1 MAERTVDMMKKLH
14 ELIDEYC
21 ELARTCDTIEKRWE
35 KNPEDAE
42 LEKAFDKAYEKEFNK
57 YIECANYIVNC
68 TGGKV
73 NFDRAKYLVNVKC
86 EEVKRLAL
94 KSCI

>member
-1 MAERTVDMMKKLH
+1 MKLY
-14 ELIDEYC
+14 ELINEYYRLSDVC
-21 ELARTCDTIEKRWE
+21 DNAELEYEKA
-35 KNPEDAE
+35 PEDTE
-42 LEKAFDKAYEKEFNK
+42 KEKAFDKAYKAQFDK

-73 NFDRAKYLVNVKC
+73 NFDRAKYLVNVKR
-86 EEVKRLAL
+86 EEMKKLAL

>member
-1 MAERTVDMMKKLH
+1 MKLY

-21 ELARTCDTIEKRWE
+21 ELVKSCNAIEEEWE
-35 KNPEDAE
+35 KNPENAE

-68 TGGKV
+68 TCGKV

>member
-1 MAERTVDMMKKLH
+1 MKLY
-14 ELIDEYC
+14 ELINEYC
-21 ELARTCDTIEKRWE
+21 ELAKICDAAESDYE
-35 KNPEDAE
+35 KNPESIEAE
-42 LEKAFDKAYEKEFNK
+42 EAFDKAYKKEFDK

-86 EEVKRLAL
+86 AEIKRLAQE
-94 KSCI
+94 SGI

>member
-1 MAERTVDMMKKLH
+1 MKLY
-14 ELIDEYC
+14 ELINEYYR
-21 ELARTCDTIEKRWE
+21 LSDVCD
-35 KNPEDAE
+35 NAE
-42 LEKAFDKAYEKEFNK
+42 LEKEKAFDKAYKAQFDK

-73 NFDRAKYLVNVKC
+73 NFDRAKYLVNVKR
-86 EEVKRLAL
+86 EEMKKLAL